1 VIPWRIL
8 REFMTKAILDSS
20 FLVALIDEKDK
31 WRNTAVLIQ
40 KTLKKKKARLV
51 YLDCAVNEMISVI
64 ARRLEEKGR
73 SQEFTSALQKMEQ
86 AIPAKRITWMY
97 PEVRRLYPEI
107 LIVIK
112 EHEGKLNFHDALM
125 VIAAREMDIPHIVS
139 FDQDFDEVEGIERI
153 GKP

>member
-1 VIPWRIL
+1 
-8 REFMTKAILDSS
+8 MTKAILDSS

-40 KTLKKKKARLV
+40 KALKKKKARLV

-73 SQEFTSALQKMEQ
+73 SHEFTSALQKMEQ

>member
-1 VIPWRIL
+1 
-8 REFMTKAILDSS
+8 MTKAILDSS

-31 WRNTAVLIQ
+31 RRNTAVLIQ
-40 KTLKKKKARLV
+40 KALKKKKARLV

-64 ARRLEEKGR
+64 AWRLEEKGR
-73 SQEFTSALQKMEQ
+73 SQEFTLALQKMEQ
-86 AIPAKRITWMY
+86 AIPAERITWMY

-107 LIVIK
+107 LVVIK
-112 EHEGKLNFHDALM
+112 EHEGKLNFHDAL
-125 VIAAREMDIPHIVS
+125 ILLAAREMDIPHIVS

>member
-1 VIPWRIL
+1 
-8 REFMTKAILDSS
+8 MTKAILDSS

-40 KTLKKKKARLV
+40 KALKKKRARLV
-51 YLDCAVNEMISVI
+51 YLDCAVKEMISVI

-73 SQEFTSALQKMEQ
+73 SQEFTLALQKMEQ
-86 AIPAKRITWMY
+86 AIPAERITWMY
-97 PEVRRLYPEI
+97 PEVRRLYTEI
-107 LIVIK
+107 LVVIK
-112 EHEGKLNFHDALM
+112 EHEGKMNFHDALM
-125 VIAAREMDIPHIVS
+125 VLAAREMDIPHIVS

>member
-1 VIPWRIL
+1 
-8 REFMTKAILDSS
+8 MTKAILDSS

-40 KTLKKKKARLV
+40 KALKKKKARLV

-64 ARRLEEKGR
+64 AWRLEEKGR
-73 SQEFTSALQKMEQ
+73 SQEFTLALQKMEQ
-86 AIPAKRITWMY
+86 AIPAERITWMY

-107 LIVIK
+107 LVVIK
-112 EHEGKLNFHDALM
+112 EHEGKLNFHDAL
-125 VIAAREMDIPHIVS
+125 ILLAAREMDIPHIVS